1 MGCQINRQIADTK
14 FDAVDAR
21 MRAAL
26 ANNGFG
32 VLTVIDVKAAMKKK
46 LDFEMPAY
54 RILGV
59 YNPKIAY

>member
-32 VLTVIDVKAAMKKK
+32 VLTVIDVKAAKKK